1 MEKRSKE
8 KIITMNIYTD
18 GSLKKIGTTTFGG
31 WAFIATRDG
40 NSINESGGSE
50 ANTTNQR
57 MELKAICEAL
67 EFASTHREP
76 NERIVIHSDSAYAI
90 NCYLNEWYVNWQNN
104 GWINSK
110 KEIVCA
116 FEVECTTSIYSGILR
131 MSDLAYSMPYNSI
144 KCYIVAPESRTE
156 KVVDEISRPTFSN
169 DNIKLY
175 HISIEKIKALY
186 EAVKGLKPGAINWE
200 IIDSYL

>member
-50 ANTTNQR
+50 TNTTNQR

-110 KEIVCA
+110 KEPVANQDLWYKIVPY
-116 FEVECTTSIYSGILR
+116 FDNFWYSFVKVEGHAGNFWNER
-131 MSDLAYSMPYNSI
+131 
-144 KCYIVAPESRTE
+144 
-156 KVVDEISRPTFSN
+156 VDE
-169 DNIKLY
+169 LAQAQAA
-175 HISIEKIKALY
+175 ALKQY
-186 EAVKGLKPGAINWE
+186 GVNLNG
-200 IIDSYL
+200 